1 MLCLVE
7 KKVLSFTIDEI
18 RRIKMSDMSSILTEA
33 VERMEKSLDVL
44 KTDLQKIRTGRAH
57 PSILEHIEV
66 DYYGSMTP
74 LTQVANVTAVDA
86 RTLSVVPW
94 EKTMNAVVE
103 KVIRESD
110 LGLNPASVGDQIRVP
125 MPALTEERRKDLV
138 KVVRREAEAAKVA
151 IRNIR
156 RDSNGT
162 LKSLLKEKEISE
174 DDERRSQD
182 EVQKITDKF
191 IVEVD
196 AALASK
202 EKDLLDV

>member
-1 MLCLVE
+1 
-7 KKVLSFTIDEI
+7 
-18 RRIKMSDMSSILTEA
+18 
-33 VERMEKSLDVL
+33 
-44 KTDLQKIRTGRAH
+44 
-57 PSILEHIEV
+57 
-66 DYYGSMTP
+66 
-74 LTQVANVTAVDA
+74 
-86 RTLSVVPW
+86 
-94 EKTMNAVVE
+94 
-103 KVIRESD
+103 
-110 LGLNPASVGDQIRVP
+110 

-162 LKSLLKEKEISE
+162 LKSMLKDKEISE

-196 AALASK
+196 GALASK

>member
-1 MLCLVE
+1 MPYLVE

>member
-1 MLCLVE
+1 VE
-7 KKVLSFTIDEI
+7 KKVPSFTIEEI
-18 RRIKMSDMSSILTEA
+18 RRIKMSDMSNVLSEA
-33 VERMEKSLDVL
+33 KERMEKSLDVL

-74 LTQVANVTAVDA
+74 LTQVANVTAIDA

-103 KVIRESD
+103 KVIRDSD

-162 LKSLLKEKEISE
+162 LKGLLKDKEISE

>member
-1 MLCLVE
+1 ME
-7 KKVLSFTIDEI
+7 KKVLSFTIEEI
-18 RRIKMSDMSSILTEA
+18 MRIKMSDMSNVLSEA
-33 VERMEKSLDVL
+33 KERMEKSLDVL

-74 LTQVANVTAVDA
+74 LTQVANVTAIDA

-103 KVIRESD
+103 KVIRDSD

-162 LKSLLKEKEISE
+162 LKGLLKDKEISE

>member
-1 MLCLVE
+1 MQFWVE
-7 KKVLSFTIDEI
+7 KKVLSFTIEEI
-18 RRIKMSDMSSILTEA
+18 RRIKMSDMSNVLSEA
-33 VERMEKSLDVL
+33 KERMEKSLDVL

-74 LTQVANVTAVDA
+74 LTQVANVTAIDA

-103 KVIRESD
+103 KVIRNSD

-162 LKSLLKEKEISE
+162 LKGLLKDKEISE

>member
-1 MLCLVE
+1 MSDVSI
-7 KKVLSFTIDEI
+7 VLS
-18 RRIKMSDMSSILTEA
+18 EA
-33 VERMEKSLDVL
+33 LERMGKSLDVL
-44 KTDLQKIRTGRAH
+44 KLDLQKIRTGRAH
-57 PSILEHIEV
+57 PSILEHIQV

-74 LTQVANVTAVDA
+74 LTQVANVTAIDS

-94 EKTMNAVVE
+94 EKTMTADVE

-110 LGLNPASVGDQIRVP
+110 LGLNPASLGEQIRVP

-138 KVVRREAEAAKVA
+138 KVVRKEAEAAKVA

-156 RDSNGT
+156 RDSNT
-162 LKSLLKEKEISE
+162 ELKNLLKDKAISE

-182 EVQKITDKF
+182 EVQKTTDKY
-191 IVEVD
+191 IAEVD
-196 AALASK
+196 VALVSK

>member
-1 MLCLVE
+1 MQCWVE

-18 RRIKMSDMSSILTEA
+18 RRIKLSDMSIVLAEA

-74 LTQVANVTAVDA
+74 LTQVANVTAIDA

-103 KVIRESD
+103 KVIRDSD

-162 LKSLLKEKEISE
+162 LKGLLKDKEISE

>member
-1 MLCLVE
+1 VE
-7 KKVLSFTIDEI
+7 KKVLSFTIEEI
-18 RRIKMSDMSSILTEA
+18 RRIKMSDMSNVLSEA
-33 VERMEKSLDVL
+33 KERMEKSLDVL
-44 KTDLQKIRTGRAH
+44 KADLQKIRTGRAH

-74 LTQVANVTAVDA
+74 LTQVANVTAIDA

-103 KVIRESD
+103 KVIRDSD

-162 LKSLLKEKEISE
+162 LKGLLKDKEISE

>member
-7 KKVLSFTIDEI
+7 KKALSFTIDEI
-18 RRIKMSDMSSILTEA
+18 RRIKMSDMSSVLSEA
-33 VERMEKSLDVL
+33 VGRMEKSLDVL

-66 DYYGSMTP
+66 DYYGTLTP
-74 LTQVANVTAVDA
+74 LTQVANVTAIDA

-125 MPALTEERRKDLV
+125 MPALTEDRRKDLV

-162 LKSLLKEKEISE
+162 LKSMLKDKEISE

-191 IVEVD
+191 IIEVD
-196 AALASK
+196 GALASK

>member
-1 MLCLVE
+1 VE

-94 EKTMNAVVE
+94 EKTMNAAVE

-196 AALASK
+196 AALAGK

>member
-1 MLCLVE
+1 
-7 KKVLSFTIDEI
+7 
-18 RRIKMSDMSSILTEA
+18 
-33 VERMEKSLDVL
+33 
-44 KTDLQKIRTGRAH
+44 
-57 PSILEHIEV
+57 
-66 DYYGSMTP
+66 
-74 LTQVANVTAVDA
+74 
-86 RTLSVVPW
+86 
-94 EKTMNAVVE
+94 
-103 KVIRESD
+103 
-110 LGLNPASVGDQIRVP
+110 LNPASVGDQIRVP

-138 KVVRREAEAAKVA
+138 KVVRREAESAKVA

>member
-1 MLCLVE
+1 VE
-7 KKVLSFTIDEI
+7 KKVLSFTIEEI
-18 RRIKMSDMSSILTEA
+18 RRIKMSDMSNVLSEA
-33 VERMEKSLDVL
+33 KERMEKSLDVL

-74 LTQVANVTAVDA
+74 LTQVANVTAIDA

-103 KVIRESD
+103 KVIRDSD

-162 LKSLLKEKEISE
+162 LKGLLKDKEISE

>member
-1 MLCLVE
+1 MLCLVK

-18 RRIKMSDMSSILTEA
+18 RRIKMSDMSSVLAEA
-33 VERMEKSLDVL
+33 VGRMEKSLDVL

-74 LTQVANVTAVDA
+74 LTQVANVTAIDA

-162 LKSLLKEKEISE
+162 LKSLLKDKEISE

>member
-1 MLCLVE
+1 VK

-18 RRIKMSDMSSILTEA
+18 RRIKMSDMSSVLSET
-33 VERMEKSLDVL
+33 VGRMEKSLDVL

-66 DYYGSMTP
+66 DYYGSLTP
-74 LTQVANVTAVDA
+74 LTQVANVTAIDA

-162 LKSLLKEKEISE
+162 LKSMLKDKEISE

-196 AALASK
+196 GALASK

>member
-7 KKVLSFTIDEI
+7 KKVLWFTIDEI
-18 RRIKMSDMSSILTEA
+18 RRIKMSDMSNVLSEA
-33 VERMEKSLDVL
+33 VGRMEKSLDVL

-74 LTQVANVTAVDA
+74 LTQVANVTAIDA

-162 LKSLLKEKEISE
+162 LKSLLKDKEISE

>member
-1 MLCLVE
+1 MQFWVE
-7 KKVLSFTIDEI
+7 KKVLSFTIEEI
-18 RRIKMSDMSSILTEA
+18 RRIKMSDMSNVLSEA
-33 VERMEKSLDVL
+33 KERMEKSLDVL

-74 LTQVANVTAVDA
+74 LTQVANVTAIDA

-103 KVIRESD
+103 KVIRDSD

-162 LKSLLKEKEISE
+162 LKGLLKDKEISE

>member
-1 MLCLVE
+1 MSDVSN
-7 KKVLSFTIDEI
+7 VLS
-18 RRIKMSDMSSILTEA
+18 EA
-33 VERMEKSLDVL
+33 KERMEKSLDVL
-44 KTDLQKIRTGRAH
+44 KIDLQKIRTGRAH

-74 LTQVANVTAVDA
+74 LTQVANVTAIDA

-103 KVIRESD
+103 KVIRDSD

-162 LKSLLKEKEISE
+162 LKGLLKDKEISE

>member
-7 KKVLSFTIDEI
+7 KKVLWFTIDEI
-18 RRIKMSDMSSILTEA
+18 RRIKMSDMSNVLSEA
-33 VERMEKSLDVL
+33 VGRMEKSLDVL

-138 KVVRREAEAAKVA
+138 KVVRREAESAKVA

>member
-18 RRIKMSDMSSILTEA
+18 RRIKLSDMSIVLTEA

-74 LTQVANVTAVDA
+74 LTQVANVTALDA

>member
-1 MLCLVE
+1 MQCWVE
-7 KKVLSFTIDEI
+7 KKVLSFTIEEI
-18 RRIKMSDMSSILTEA
+18 RRIKMSDMSNVLSEA
-33 VERMEKSLDVL
+33 KERMEKSLDVL

-74 LTQVANVTAVDA
+74 LTQVANVTAIDA

-103 KVIRESD
+103 KVIRDSD

-162 LKSLLKEKEISE
+162 LKGLLKDKEISE

>member
-1 MLCLVE
+1 MPYLVE

-156 RDSNGT
+156 RDSNGA

-191 IVEVD
+191 IDKVD

>member
-1 MLCLVE
+1 VE
-7 KKVLSFTIDEI
+7 KKVLSFTIEEI
-18 RRIKMSDMSSILTEA
+18 RRIKMSDMSNVLSEA
-33 VERMEKSLDVL
+33 KERMEKSLDVL

-74 LTQVANVTAVDA
+74 LTQVANVTAIEA

-103 KVIRESD
+103 KVIRDSD

-162 LKSLLKEKEISE
+162 LKGLLKDKEISE

>member
-1 MLCLVE
+1 MLCLV
-7 KKVLSFTIDEI
+7 KKKALSFTIDEI
-18 RRIKMSDMSSILTEA
+18 RRIKMSDMSSVLSET
-33 VERMEKSLDVL
+33 VGRMEKSLDVL

-66 DYYGSMTP
+66 DYYGSLTP
-74 LTQVANVTAVDA
+74 LTQVANVTAIDA

-162 LKSLLKEKEISE
+162 LKSMLKDKEISE

-196 AALASK
+196 GALASK

>member
-1 MLCLVE
+1 MQCWAE
-7 KKVLSFTIDEI
+7 KKVLSFTIEEI
-18 RRIKMSDMSSILTEA
+18 RRIKMSDMSNVLSEA
-33 VERMEKSLDVL
+33 KERMEKSLDVL

-74 LTQVANVTAVDA
+74 LTQVANVTAIDA

-103 KVIRESD
+103 KVIRDSD

-162 LKSLLKEKEISE
+162 LKGLLKDKEISE

>member
-1 MLCLVE
+1 VE
-7 KKVLSFTIDEI
+7 KKVLWFTIDEI
-18 RRIKMSDMSSILTEA
+18 RRIKMSDMSSVLAEA
-33 VERMEKSLDVL
+33 VGRMEKSLDVL

-138 KVVRREAEAAKVA
+138 KVVRREAESAKVA

>member
-1 MLCLVE
+1 VK

-18 RRIKMSDMSSILTEA
+18 RRIKMSDMSSVLSEA
-33 VERMEKSLDVL
+33 VGRMEKSLDVL
-44 KTDLQKIRTGRAH
+44 KTDLLKIRTGRAH

-74 LTQVANVTAVDA
+74 LTQVANVTATDA

-162 LKSLLKEKEISE
+162 LKSLLKDKEISE

>member
-1 MLCLVE
+1 MQCLVE
-7 KKVLSFTIDEI
+7 KKVLSFTIEEI
-18 RRIKMSDMSSILTEA
+18 RRIKMSDMSNVLSEA
-33 VERMEKSLDVL
+33 KERMEKSLDVL

-74 LTQVANVTAVDA
+74 LTQVANVTAIDA

-103 KVIRESD
+103 KVIRDSD

-162 LKSLLKEKEISE
+162 LKGLLKDKEISE